1 MCSSA
6 ASSALTASR
15 SAVAN
20 DRLSDSGIR
29 SASSA
34 ARRAPS
40 RQPVGRSRHD
50 FVASRCDGA
59 PRTVDRR
66 RPAAAGTARGGPP
79 LPARARR
86 RRRRMLRGA
95 PTRRGR
101 CPLLA
106 AIIIIF
112 WNTVKLG
119 DAVRGWADRSAA
131 RRRTRVS
138 SRSCSAAKPTG
149 VAVSVSGVART
160 RMRSRTA
167 TGLCRREGWTKMARD
182 MRPVWIIN
190 LSRAPRR
197 PPSGLQRLQSRS
209 ANAGNTRCRRNLLG
223 AARVDGGGGP

>member
-29 SASSA
+29 SASSARRAMSSRAAPTSSRALSSA

-95 PTRRGR
+95 PHSARSMSSAGRDHHLLEHGEARRHRPGVG
-101 CPLLA
+101 A
-106 AIIIIF
+106 AD
-112 WNTVKLG
+112 WSP
-119 DAVRGWADRSAA
+119 ARSSRWADVDLSDGNDVVVTRPPLEDRPDRGSSGRAA
-131 RRRTRVS
+131 SGRRLPGRYAASVS
-138 SRSCSAAKPTG
+138 SREG
-149 VAVSVSGVART
+149 AVSKHLRSSGR
-160 RMRSRTA
+160 
-167 TGLCRREGWTKMARD
+167 
-182 MRPVWIIN
+182 
-190 LSRAPRR
+190 
-197 PPSGLQRLQSRS
+197 
-209 ANAGNTRCRRNLLG
+209 
-223 AARVDGGGGP
+223 

>member
-29 SASSA
+29 SASSARRAMSSRAAPTSSRALSSA

-106 AIIIIF
+106 TIIIF

-119 DAVRGWADRSAA
+119 DTVRGWAPRIGRQRDRRAGPTSTSATA
-131 RRRTRVS
+131 TMSWSPVRRSKTD
-138 SRSCSAAKPTG
+138 PTG
-149 VAVSVSGVART
+149 GRADVRRLVGGCPA
-160 RMRSRTA
+160 A
-167 TGLCRREGWTKMARD
+167 T
-182 MRPVWIIN
+182 P
-190 LSRAPRR
+190 RA
-197 PPSGLQRLQSRS
+197 
-209 ANAGNTRCRRNLLG
+209 
-223 AARVDGGGGP
+223 